1 MADAT
6 TEVSECLAVTCRI
19 FGICLASEDSFLTK
33 YLAQIMTGYLLLD
46 FLSSV
51 GKQQSA
57 DTDGVVVEL
66 RKFDQSDAPSITMK
80 DTVLCSTFD
89 NSRSHVFFTIK
100 YDF

>member
-19 FGICLASEDSFLTK
+19 LGICLVSDESFLTK

-46 FLSSV
+46 FLGSV

-80 DTVLCSTFD
+80 DTATTLCT
-89 NSRSHVFFTIK
+89 
-100 YDF
+100 